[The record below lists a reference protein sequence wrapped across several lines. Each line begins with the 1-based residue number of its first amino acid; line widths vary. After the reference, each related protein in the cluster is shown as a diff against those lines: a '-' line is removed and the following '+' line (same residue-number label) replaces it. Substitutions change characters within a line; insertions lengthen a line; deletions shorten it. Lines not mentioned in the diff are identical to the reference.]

1 MISIFGFTL
10 LSLFLSSYARTAVP
24 KFHQKSA
31 SVVQSVTVG
40 KFGPRNF
47 TTVQEAIDW
56 VPANNKQ
63 WVRIHV
69 KPGTYKEKV
78 NVPKDKQFIYL
89 EGEGQGRASIEWDDY
104 GGADNSSTFTLW
116 ADNFLASRITIKNT
130 HDLGPGGANPV
141 DVAPAILIWGDKA
154 AFYGC
159 RFYGVQDT
167 LSDLAGRHF
176 FQSCYIEGAVD
187 FIWGNGQ
194 SLYEGCNIISTAA
207 NLGAGGLTGFVTAHG
222 RERASDTSAF
232 VFKGGSVDGKGLTY
246 LGRAYRAYSTV
257 IFYETYF
264 GSVIVSLGWDAWHQS
279 KQVEKVTIPQDK
291 QFIFLEGEGQGATS
305 IEWNDY
311 GHSENSSTFT
321 LYADNFLAS
330 HITFKGCKITSTAA
344 NLGPGRVIGF
354 VTAQGRDEPHT
365 SAFVFKGGSVDG
377 QGLTYL
383 GRAYKEYS
391 TVIFSQTYFGSD
403 IVPLGWDAWHDR
415 GHEST
420 ITYVESGCTG
430 PGSNM
435 SGRVGWMKKLNAA
448 ELDKYLDPSKFIDQD
463 GWIEAQPLHK

>member
-1 MISIFGFTL
+1 MPEYLGNSHL
-10 LSLFLSSYARTAVP
+10 LALAGSSYARTAVP
-24 KFHQKSA
+24 KFHQKPA

-40 KFGPRNF
+40 KSGSRNF

-78 NVPKDKQFIYL
+78 TVPKDKQFIYL
-89 EGEGQGRASIEWDDY
+89 EGEGEGRALIEWDDH

-116 ADNFLASRITIKNT
+116 ADNFLASHITIKNT
-130 HDLGPGGANPV
+130 HDLGPGGAHTV

-167 LSDLAGRHF
+167 LSDLTGRHF

-187 FIWGNGQ
+187 FIWGYGQ

-207 NLGAGGLTGFVTAHG
+207 NLGAGGLTGFVTAQG

-232 VFKGGSVDGKGLTY
+232 VFKGGSVNGKGLTY

-279 KQVEKVTIPQDK
+279 KQVDK
-291 QFIFLEGEGQGATS
+291 
-305 IEWNDY
+305 
-311 GHSENSSTFT
+311 
-321 LYADNFLAS
+321 
-330 HITFKGCKITSTAA
+330 ITF
-344 NLGPGRVIGF
+344 
-354 VTAQGRDEPHT
+354 
-365 SAFVFKGGSVDG
+365 
-377 QGLTYL
+377 
-383 GRAYKEYS
+383 
-391 TVIFSQTYFGSD
+391 
-403 IVPLGWDAWHDR
+403 
-415 GHEST
+415 
-420 ITYVESGCTG
+420 VESNCKG
-430 PGSNM
+430 PGSSM
-435 SGRVGWMKKLNAA
+435 SGRVNWIDKLSTAQ
-448 ELDKYLDPSKFIDQD
+448 LDKYLDRAKFIDQD
-463 GWIEAQPLHK
+463 GWIGAQPTHN